1 MSALLRDWKG
11 ERSALLHRYDT
22 DRDGDIDVH
31 EWQRAVAEAEREVDA
46 QHRDARRNPGL
57 HMLRAPND
65 GRPFLLSNRPS
76 DELRKR
82 YNQWAWFYLA
92 VFIAVS
98 TWGLVSLFGRSQ

>member
-1 MSALLRDWKG
+1 VRSCNDTILTATVTSMFRSGKG
-11 ERSALLHRYDT
+11 QWL
-22 DRDGDIDVH
+22 
-31 EWQRAVAEAEREVDA
+31 EAEREVDA

-82 YNQWAWFYLA
+82 YNLWAWFYLA
-92 VFIAVS
+92 VFTAVS